1 MDPATFIAVLAAHL
15 LCSGGLMFMIA
26 RRLPPRGG
34 VREWATGLV
43 LFGAAY
49 VGRLLVGL
57 GSASALGPL
66 LDTMMVGATLL
77 FIAGLRRFT
86 GRDALTLRMAATAL
100 LVFLVT
106 NLVVVAWQ
114 PGAGRAVLLNGV
126 LGLLYAALAVSA
138 AHAPRRVEAVL
149 HLPLRLMAAMV
160 GVLAALTLVR
170 SAIFAVRGADNV
182 YSGLF
187 SQLYYAYASLAAVLL
202 AMSMLWLV
210 FERLAGQLATL
221 ATRDALT
228 RVLNRSGLDDALA
241 RHFGRRQAPPV
252 TLLSLDI
259 DHFKRI
265 NDNHGHAAGDAVLRG
280 VAEVL
285 RRNVR
290 PGDLVARMGGEEFC
304 VCCPDC
310 SAADA
315 VALAERLR
323 LAVATLATPAG
334 GASSA
339 AAIGCTISIG
349 ISPPCATLADWQRTA
364 AAADAALYAAK
375 AGGRNRVATA

>member
-1 MDPATFIAVLAAHL
+1 
-15 LCSGGLMFMIA
+15 
-26 RRLPPRGG
+26 
-34 VREWATGLV
+34 
-43 LFGAAY
+43 
-49 VGRLLVGL
+49 
-57 GSASALGPL
+57 
-66 LDTMMVGATLL
+66 
-77 FIAGLRRFT
+77 
-86 GRDALTLRMAATAL
+86 
-100 LVFLVT
+100 
-106 NLVVVAWQ
+106 
-114 PGAGRAVLLNGV
+114 
-126 LGLLYAALAVSA
+126 
-138 AHAPRRVEAVL
+138 
-149 HLPLRLMAAMV
+149 MAAMV
-160 GVLAALTLVR
+160 GVLAALTLAR
-170 SAIFAVRGADNV
+170 SAIFALRGADNV

-187 SQLYYAYASLAAVLL
+187 SQVYYAYASLAAVLL

-265 NDNHGHAAGDAVLRG
+265 NDNHGHATGDAVLRD
-280 VAEVL
+280 VADAL

-310 SAADA
+310 PAADA
-315 VALAERLR
+315 GALAERLR

-334 GASSA
+334 DA
-339 AAIGCTISIG
+339 AAPIGCTISIG
-349 ISPPCATLADWQRTA
+349 ISRPCGTLADWQHTA

-375 AGGRNRVATA
+375 AGGRNRVVMT